1 MKPSE
6 PTPSP
11 RKERVK
17 INMPVEA
24 NSRIVNGGL
33 SVPSDGTSKNDE
45 LSSVR
50 SNIIQKPT
58 YAEIVRKVK
67 STARRK
73 TR

>member
-1 MKPSE
+1 M
-6 PTPSP
+6 
-11 RKERVK
+11 
-17 INMPVEA
+17 EA

-45 LSSVR
+45 LLSVR

-58 YAEIVRKVK
+58 YSEIVRKVK
-67 STARRK
+67 SAARRR